1 MSAYRRV
8 LLKLSGEAL
17 AGAKGSGIDSGIV
30 RSMAE
35 EIVRVHEL
43 GADFGVVIGAGNI
56 VRGISASAEGG
67 VRRETGDQMGM
78 LGTVIN
84 CLALRDALR
93 ALGAKCALLSGTE
106 VGFCERFSQARL
118 DEAVAERRVVLFA
131 GGTGNPYFTTDTA
144 AALRALEFGAD
155 VLVKATK
162 VDGIYDSDPM
172 KNPGARRF
180 ERLTLDEAVAKDLKV
195 MDAAALALCRDN
207 KMPILVCKMD
217 EGNLEKAVRGEPVG
231 TLVTPGE

>member
-1 MSAYRRV
+1 MSECRRI

-17 AGAKGSGIDSGIV
+17 AGGKGVGIDSAIV
-30 RSMAE
+30 RSMAND
-35 EIVRVHEL
+35 IARVHAL
-43 GADFGVVIGAGNI
+43 GGDVGVVIGAGNI
-56 VRGISASAEGG
+56 VRGISASSQGI
-67 VRRETGDQMGM
+67 RRETGDQMGM

-84 CLALRDALR
+84 CLALQDAL
-93 ALGAKCALLSGTE
+93 AAAGVKSALLSGVE
-106 VGFCERFSQARL
+106 IGFCERFSQRRL
-118 DEAVAERRVVLFA
+118 DEALAERRVVLFA

-172 KNPGARRF
+172 KNPAAKRFDRR
-180 ERLTLDEAVAKDLKV
+180 TLAEAVAKDLKV

-217 EGNLEKAVRGEPVG
+217 EGNLEKAVGGEGVG
-231 TLVTPGE
+231 TLVEPGE

>member
-1 MSAYRRV
+1 MSECRRI

-17 AGAKGSGIDSGIV
+17 AGGKGVGIDSAIV
-30 RSMAE
+30 RSMAND
-35 EIVRVHEL
+35 IARVHAL
-43 GADFGVVIGAGNI
+43 GVDVGVVIGAGNI
-56 VRGISASAEGG
+56 VRGISASSQGI
-67 VRRETGDQMGM
+67 RRETGDQMGM

-84 CLALRDALR
+84 CLALQDAL
-93 ALGAKCALLSGTE
+93 AAAGVKSALLSGVE
-106 VGFCERFSQARL
+106 IGFCERFSQRRL
-118 DEAVAERRVVLFA
+118 DEALAERRVVLFA

-172 KNPGARRF
+172 KNPAAKRF
-180 ERLTLDEAVAKDLKV
+180 DRLTLAEAVAKDLKV

-217 EGNLEKAVRGEPVG
+217 EGNLEKAVGGESVG

>member
-1 MSAYRRV
+1 MSAYRRI

-17 AGAKGSGIDSGIV
+17 AGGKGVGIDSEIV
-30 RSMAE
+30 RSMAND
-35 EIVRVHEL
+35 IVRVREL
-43 GADFGVVIGAGNI
+43 GADVGVVIGAGNI
-56 VRGISASAEGG
+56 VRGISASAQGI
-67 VRRETGDQMGM
+67 RRETGDQMGM
-78 LGTVIN
+78 LGTVVN
-84 CLALRDALR
+84 CLALQDALR
-93 ALGAKCALLSGTE
+93 AAGAKTALLSGVE
-106 VGFCERFSQARL
+106 IGFCERFSQRRL
-118 DEAVAERRVVLFA
+118 DEALAERRVVLFA

-144 AALRALEFGAD
+144 AARRALEFGAD

-180 ERLTLDEAVAKDLKV
+180 EKLTLGEAVAKDLKV

-217 EGNLEKAVRGEPVG
+217 EGNLEKALRGESVG

>member
-1 MSAYRRV
+1 MSAYRRI

-17 AGAKGSGIDSGIV
+17 AGGKGVGIDSEIV
-30 RSMAE
+30 RSMAND
-35 EIVRVHEL
+35 IVRVREL
-43 GADFGVVIGAGNI
+43 GADVGVVIGAGNI
-56 VRGISASAEGG
+56 VRGISASAQGI
-67 VRRETGDQMGM
+67 RRETGDQMGM
-78 LGTVIN
+78 LGTVVN
-84 CLALRDALR
+84 CLALQDALR
-93 ALGAKCALLSGTE
+93 AAGAKTALLSGVE
-106 VGFCERFSQARL
+106 IGFCERFSQRRL
-118 DEAVAERRVVLFA
+118 DEALAERRVVLFA

-180 ERLTLDEAVAKDLKV
+180 EKLTLGEAVAKDLKV

-217 EGNLEKAVRGEPVG
+217 EGNLEKALRGESVG

>member
-1 MSAYRRV
+1 MSECRRI

-17 AGAKGSGIDSGIV
+17 AGGKGVGIDSAIV
-30 RSMAE
+30 RSMAND
-35 EIVRVHEL
+35 IARVHAL
-43 GADFGVVIGAGNI
+43 GVDVGVVIGAGNI
-56 VRGISASAEGG
+56 VRGISASSQGI
-67 VRRETGDQMGM
+67 RRETGDQMGM

-84 CLALRDALR
+84 CLALQDAL
-93 ALGAKCALLSGTE
+93 AAAGVKSALLSGVE
-106 VGFCERFSQARL
+106 IGFCERFSQRRL
-118 DEAVAERRVVLFA
+118 DEALAERRVVLFA

-172 KNPGARRF
+172 KNPAAKRF
-180 ERLTLDEAVAKDLKV
+180 DRLTLAEAVAKDLKV

-217 EGNLEKAVRGEPVG
+217 EGNLEKAVGGEGVG
-231 TLVTPGE
+231 TLVEPGE

>member
-1 MSAYRRV
+1 MSECRRI

-17 AGAKGSGIDSGIV
+17 AGGKGVGIDSGIV
-30 RSMAE
+30 RSMAND
-35 EIVRVHEL
+35 IARVHAL
-43 GADFGVVIGAGNI
+43 GVDVGVVIGAGNI
-56 VRGISASAEGG
+56 VRGISASSQGI
-67 VRRETGDQMGM
+67 RRETGDQMGM

-84 CLALRDALR
+84 CLALQDALT
-93 ALGAKCALLSGTE
+93 AAGVGTALLSGVE
-106 VGFCERFSQARL
+106 IGFCERFSQRRL
-118 DEAVAERRVVLFA
+118 DEALAERRVVLFA

-172 KNPGARRF
+172 KNPAAKRF
-180 ERLTLDEAVAKDLKV
+180 DRLTLAEAVAKDLKV

-217 EGNLEKAVRGEPVG
+217 EGNLEKAVGGEGVG

>member
-1 MSAYRRV
+1 MSECRRI

-17 AGAKGSGIDSGIV
+17 AGGKGVGIDSAIV
-30 RSMAE
+30 RSMAND
-35 EIVRVHEL
+35 IARVHAL
-43 GADFGVVIGAGNI
+43 GVDVGVVICAGNI
-56 VRGISASAEGG
+56 VRGISASSQGI
-67 VRRETGDQMGM
+67 RRETGDQMGM

-84 CLALRDALR
+84 CLALQDAL
-93 ALGAKCALLSGTE
+93 AAAGVKSALLSGVE
-106 VGFCERFSQARL
+106 IGFCERFSQRRL
-118 DEAVAERRVVLFA
+118 DEALAERRVVLFA

-172 KNPGARRF
+172 KNPAAKRF
-180 ERLTLDEAVAKDLKV
+180 DRLTLAEAVAKDLKV

-217 EGNLEKAVRGEPVG
+217 EGNLEKAVGGEGVG
-231 TLVTPGE
+231 TLVEPGE

>member
-1 MSAYRRV
+1 MSECRRI

-17 AGAKGSGIDSGIV
+17 AGGKGVGIDSAIV
-30 RSMAE
+30 RSMAND
-35 EIVRVHEL
+35 IARVHAL
-43 GADFGVVIGAGNI
+43 GVDVGVVIGAGNI
-56 VRGISASAEGG
+56 VRGISASSQGI
-67 VRRETGDQMGM
+67 RRETGDQMGM

-84 CLALRDALR
+84 CLALQDAL
-93 ALGAKCALLSGTE
+93 AAAGVKSALLSGVE
-106 VGFCERFSQARL
+106 IGFCERFSQRRL
-118 DEAVAERRVVLFA
+118 DEALAERRVVLFA

-172 KNPGARRF
+172 KNPAAKRFDRR
-180 ERLTLDEAVAKDLKV
+180 TLAEAVAKDLKV

-217 EGNLEKAVRGEPVG
+217 EGNLEKAVGGEGVG
-231 TLVTPGE
+231 TLVEPGE

>member
-1 MSAYRRV
+1 MSECRRI

-17 AGAKGSGIDSGIV
+17 AGGKGVGIDSGIV
-30 RSMAE
+30 RSMAND
-35 EIVRVHEL
+35 IARVHAL
-43 GADFGVVIGAGNI
+43 GVDVGVVIGAGNI
-56 VRGISASAEGG
+56 VRGISASSQGT
-67 VRRETGDQMGM
+67 RRETGDQMGM

-84 CLALRDALR
+84 CLALQDALT
-93 ALGAKCALLSGTE
+93 AAGVGTALLSGVE
-106 VGFCERFSQARL
+106 IGFCERFSQRRL
-118 DEAVAERRVVLFA
+118 DEALAERRVVLFA

-172 KNPGARRF
+172 KNPAAKRF
-180 ERLTLDEAVAKDLKV
+180 DRLTLAEAVAKDLKV

-217 EGNLEKAVRGEPVG
+217 EGNLEKAVGGEGVG

>member
-1 MSAYRRV
+1 MSECRRI

-17 AGAKGSGIDSGIV
+17 AGGKGVGIDSGIV
-30 RSMAE
+30 RSMAND
-35 EIVRVHEL
+35 IARVHAL
-43 GADFGVVIGAGNI
+43 GVDVGVVIGAGNI
-56 VRGISASAEGG
+56 VRGISASSQGT
-67 VRRETGDQMGM
+67 RRETGDQMGM

-84 CLALRDALR
+84 CLALQDALNAAGVR
-93 ALGAKCALLSGTE
+93 TALLSGVE
-106 VGFCERFSQARL
+106 IGFCERFSQRRL
-118 DEAVAERRVVLFA
+118 DEALAERRVVLFA

-172 KNPGARRF
+172 KNPAAKRF
-180 ERLTLDEAVAKDLKV
+180 DRLTLAEAVAKDLKV

-217 EGNLEKAVRGEPVG
+217 EGNLEKAVGGEGVG

>member
-1 MSAYRRV
+1 MSECRRI

-17 AGAKGSGIDSGIV
+17 AGGKGVGIDSAIV
-30 RSMAE
+30 RSMAND
-35 EIVRVHEL
+35 IARVHAL
-43 GADFGVVIGAGNI
+43 GVDVGVVIGAGNI
-56 VRGISASAEGG
+56 VRGISASSQGI
-67 VRRETGDQMGM
+67 RRETGDQMGM

-84 CLALRDALR
+84 CLALQDALI
-93 ALGAKCALLSGTE
+93 AAGVGTALLSGVE
-106 VGFCERFSQARL
+106 IGFCERFSQRRL
-118 DEAVAERRVVLFA
+118 DEALAERRVVLFA

-172 KNPGARRF
+172 KNPAAKRF
-180 ERLTLDEAVAKDLKV
+180 DRLTLAEAVAKDLKV

-217 EGNLEKAVRGEPVG
+217 EGNLEKAVGGESVG